1 MKFLLCFFENIT
13 LAKIN
18 EEQKTVSP
26 DEVNPNYLEQKG
38 FLGLLGENTTKSL
51 SPLIHNSSAQW
62 LGRSSHYE
70 AYSLTSS
77 QIKDFLE
84 SFHKKGGLGLNI
96 TNPHKHLVG
105 KLVGETKLFS
115 VNTLK
120 RIGTG
125 WKAYSTDG
133 EGFWNALTR
142 HDKKIESYE
151 AFCFIGSGDVFISI
165 LDFLKDKL
173 SQKPVYI
180 IRRGEKNDENLK
192 TLYKNLHFLPFEPSS
207 LEKIIKKM
215 GAHPLYLVQGTSAP
229 LKGDDLSSFLEPL
242 KNFNGGFCDLVYG
255 KPSALYSHLKQ
266 RGFISLDGLPMLI
279 EQAILAQKIWWGES
293 ASYEIIHNKLI
304 ENGFA

>member
-1 MKFLLCFFENIT
+1 M
-13 LAKIN
+13 
-18 EEQKTVSP
+18 SP
-26 DEVNPNYLEQKG
+26 DEVNPNHLERKS

-51 SPLIHNSSAQW
+51 SPFIHNSSAEW
-62 LGRSSHYE
+62 LGRSSYYE

-105 KLVGETKLFS
+105 KLVGEKKLFS

-120 RIGTG
+120 RTDTG
-125 WKAYSTDG
+125 WEAYSTDG

-142 HDKKIESYE
+142 YEKKIESYE
-151 AFCFIGSGDVFISI
+151 AFCFLGSGDVFLSI
-165 LDFLKDKL
+165 LAFLKEKI
-173 SQKPVYI
+173 SQKPLYI

-192 TLYKNLHFLPFEPSS
+192 TLYKNIHFLPFESTS
-207 LEKIIKKM
+207 LEKVIKKM

-229 LKGDDLSSFLEPL
+229 LNGDDLSFFLGAL
-242 KNFNGGFCDLVYG
+242 KNFKGGFCDLVYG
-255 KPSALYSHLKQ
+255 KPSALYSHLKE
-266 RGFISLDGLPMLI
+266 RGFISLDGIPMLI
-279 EQAILAQKIWWGES
+279 EQAILAQKIWWEES
-293 ASYEIIHNKLI
+293 ASYESVHNTLI